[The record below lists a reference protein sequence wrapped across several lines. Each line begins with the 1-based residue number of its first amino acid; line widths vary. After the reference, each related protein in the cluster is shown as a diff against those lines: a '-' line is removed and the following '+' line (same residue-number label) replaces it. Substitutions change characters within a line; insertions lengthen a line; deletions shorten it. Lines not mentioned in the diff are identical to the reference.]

1 MPTSKELR
9 ITPIR
14 NGTVID
20 HIPSGLALEVLRI
33 LNVEALGK
41 ESTISVALHVRSQR
55 MGWKDIVKVENM
67 ELSAPKANA
76 IALIAPTATISIIRE
91 TQVREKHAVSLPER
105 LVGILRCPN
114 PNCITNQGE
123 PVESEFEVVRRR
135 PLALRCVYCER
146 SVEDFVPLLNR

>member
-1 MPTSKELR
+1 MPSAKELR

-33 LNVEALGK
+33 LDVQVAHR
-41 ESTISVALHVRSQR
+41 ESTVSVALHVRSQR

-67 ELSAPKANA
+67 ELSPAKADA

-91 TQVREKHAVSLPER
+91 TKVKEKHPVTLPPR
-105 LVGILRCPN
+105 LVGVLRCPN

-135 PLALRCVYCER
+135 PLALRCAYCER
-146 SVEDFVPLLNR
+146 SVEDFLPHLRA